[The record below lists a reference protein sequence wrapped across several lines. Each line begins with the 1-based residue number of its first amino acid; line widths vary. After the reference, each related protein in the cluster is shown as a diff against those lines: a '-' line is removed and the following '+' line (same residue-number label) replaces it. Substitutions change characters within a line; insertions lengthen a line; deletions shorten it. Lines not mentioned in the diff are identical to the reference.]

1 LLKLLRSA
9 CFVKTLLLY
18 SSFFL
23 PFIRQ

>member
-1 LLKLLRSA
+1 LKLLRSA